1 VITRPIHNLQEIFL
15 ALYNT
20 RNANIRKEQ
29 EDRRE
34 REQKRDLK
42 WRYLESL
49 PLSDRYDVS
58 LGRYITK
65 EDLKLHPC
73 AHPRC
78 LRSFDTESA
87 MKSHAW
93 SHYCQ
98 QR

>member
-1 VITRPIHNLQEIFL
+1 METRAKWLQSL

-20 RNANIRKEQ
+20 KNANIRREQ

-34 REQKRDLK
+34 RGHKKDVK
-42 WRYLESL
+42 WNYLEQQ
-49 PLSDRYDVS
+49 PLSERYDVS

-65 EDLKLHPC
+65 DDMKLYPC
-73 AHPRC
+73 DNPKC
-78 LRSFDTESA
+78 LRSFDTEVE

-93 SHYCQ
+93 SHRPQ